1 VDLTGY
7 NGTYASYLLGL
18 CNKKVL
24 VKRTD
29 GKVYRITAD
38 PKAKKNRKR
47 KKTYG
52 PEILAPLKRIW
63 AIMDFPYG
71 KRLAPS
77 MEWFVPKLESCG
89 ELDVT
94 PEVREKLLCISAA
107 TIDRLLQV
115 EWKKTYVKRP
125 LLHQARDFA
134 QKPNPYQAS
143 SQWDDLRPGFTEIDL
158 VGHEGGVSQGEFAF
172 TLDVTDVATGW
183 TEVRAVKNRAQTMG
197 V

>member
-1 VDLTGY
+1 VGLSMQSKLDIVMKVSRKYKRANKKEKGAILDTLVDLTGY

-115 EWKKTYVKRP
+115 EWKKLTLKGRSYTKP
-125 LLHQARDFA
+125 GTLL
-134 QKPNPYQAS
+134 
-143 SQWDDLRPGFTEIDL
+143 
-158 VGHEGGVSQGEFAF
+158 
-172 TLDVTDVATGW
+172 
-183 TEVRAVKNRAQTMG
+183 KNQIPIRLLLNGTILG
-197 V
+197 PDSRR